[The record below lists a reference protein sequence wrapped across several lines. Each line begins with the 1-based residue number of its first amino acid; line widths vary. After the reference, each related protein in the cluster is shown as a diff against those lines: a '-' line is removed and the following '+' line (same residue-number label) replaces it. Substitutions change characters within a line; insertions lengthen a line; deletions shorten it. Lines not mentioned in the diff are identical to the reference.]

1 MMRFEKG
8 IKVDGIQFDIP
19 MVSLKRTADFLD
31 KYAERTEDGEL
42 HRELIGVYYNYTL
55 TAGTS
60 TDFGDT
66 DYDAFW
72 EKMTEPV
79 EFHDISIPTKSG
91 YYTFRGYIS
100 SVSDE
105 YKKILDNEAEFTG
118 FTCRFTAKSPARR
131 P

>member
-1 MMRFEKG
+1 MRFEKG